1 VFEFQE
7 AQQSMKKLLSAFF
20 LLIAIMLFTAPLIF
34 AAPYT
39 VTFTDTR
46 NFWPGWGNGT
56 GDDSKD
62 SIGTPNFAAGA
73 VEISSGGY
81 LTKVTVNQSSSPSS
95 YSVLSPGDLF
105 IDTGAN
111 GTWDYVLALT
121 SVWNPH
127 TAGKTNQNPSA
138 GDYSLYAV
146 ALNLGTGSNYIFSG
160 TDNTNGWS
168 GYYIRDRHPV
178 AWIGPAQSEGPIG
191 SAYFSGW
198 NDSNTESWWFDFPD
212 GAILLG
218 DEFAIGWTVNCANDV
233 IYETM
238 GNPVPEPA
246 TMLLFGTGLV
256 GLAGLGKKKL
266 LKKGI

>member
-1 VFEFQE
+1 MFQFQE
-7 AQQSMKKLLSAFF
+7 AQQSMKKFLSAFF

-73 VEISSGGY
+73 VQISSGGY
-81 LTKVTVNQSSSPSS
+81 LTKVTLNQSSSPSS

-168 GYYIRDRHPV
+168 GYYIRDGHPV
-178 AWIGPAQSEGPIG
+178 AWIRPAQSEGPIG
-191 SAYFSGW
+191 LAYFSGW

-238 GNPVPEPA
+238 KNPVPEPA
-246 TMLLFGTGLV
+246 TMLLLGTGLI
-256 GLAGLGKKKL
+256 GLASLSRKKL
-266 LKKGI
+266 LKK